1 MRIIWSE
8 FAEIQLDN
16 IFNYYYYTVSYETA
30 SRIVIKIILA
40 VDILLTNPLI
50 GQIEELL
57 LNRKTQYRYLVQD
70 NYKIIYSVNNDEIR
84 IADIFDV
91 RQSPKKIKRKK

>member
-1 MRIIWSE
+1 MRIVWSE
-8 FAEIQLDN
+8 FATIQLDN

-57 LNRKTQYRYLVQD
+57 
-70 NYKIIYSVNNDEIR
+70 
-84 IADIFDV
+84 
-91 RQSPKKIKRKK
+91 

>member
-40 VDILLTNPLI
+40 IDILLTNPLI